1 MHTTNQMKMV
11 FPGISVN
18 ERTARSLVAAFL
30 VQLDPWQTF
39 EPPFPK
45 RSPTVLYTAIA
56 ARKAMW
62 NYILRF

>member
-30 VQLDPWQTF
+30 VQLDPTVE
-39 EPPFPK
+39 EPPFPR
-45 RSPTVLYTAIA
+45 RSPTALYMVIA
-56 ARKAMW
+56 ARKATW

>member
-30 VQLDPWQTF
+30 VQLDP
-39 EPPFPK
+39 
-45 RSPTVLYTAIA
+45 TVEELADIRTAVS
-56 ARKAMW
+56 
-62 NYILRF
+62 

>member
-30 VQLDPWQTF
+30 VQNWQTS

-45 RSPTVLYTAIA
+45 RSPIALYTAIA